1 MVTSLKEPK
10 EHANLVFQTAPHA
23 PITHNVRHAIQ
34 TIKEVWLE
42 GYAYAMI
49 NSTMMERIMSAKLVT
64 TVVTNAWAQQL
75 VQNVTQ
81 HTTD

>member
-1 MVTSLKEPK
+1 MVTSLKELK
-10 EHANLVFQTAPHA
+10 EHANHVFLIAPHA

-34 TIKEVWLE
+34 MIKEVWLE

-49 NSTMMERIMSAKLVT
+49 NSTMMERIMSAKLVI